1 MTAPIYLN
9 PPKGGWPAGEGPPA
23 LDSLPAAS
31 IQRPAASNQKRAAAA
46 QGGHRFAGL
55 SKGRIA
61 ERGKMNQTEKAY
73 AGLLAQRV
81 LDGEVAKWWFE
92 PFSLRLSRP
101 ATGQPARLTID
112 FMILMPDGVTYLDDA
127 KGTGV
132 DNDAQ
137 RVAMKCAAE
146 QYPLWIFRI
155 VKRQT
160 KAQGGGW
167 KVTQL

>member
-1 MTAPIYLN
+1 MSEPNYLN
-9 PPKGGWPAGEGPPA
+9 PPRGGWPQGEGPPI
-23 LDSLPAAS
+23 DV
-31 IQRPAASNQKRAAAA
+31 KKVAAALRKGA
-46 QGGHRFAGL
+46 KRSAKGGHRYAGL

-73 AGLLAQRV
+73 AAVLAQRV
-81 LDGEVAKWWFE
+81 LAGEIVKWWFE

-101 ATGQPARLTID
+101 ATGQPARITVD
-112 FMILMPDGVTYLDDA
+112 FMILMPDGTTYMDDT

-155 VKRQT
+155 VKRQEN
-160 KAQGGGW
+160 GGW
-167 KVTQL
+167 KVTEL

>member
-1 MTAPIYLN
+1 MSNEPNYLN
-9 PPKGGWPAGEGPPA
+9 PPRGGWKPGEGPAIDVKKVAAA
-23 LDSLPAAS
+23 LGK
-31 IQRPAASNQKRAAAA
+31 QKRKGK
-46 QGGHRFAGL
+46 GGHRFQSL

-61 ERGKMNQTEKAY
+61 ERGVMNDTEKLY
-73 AGLLAQRV
+73 AAQLAQRV
-81 LDGEVAKWWFE
+81 LAGEIAKWWFE

-101 ATGQPARLTID
+101 EKGQPARVTID
-112 FMILMPDGVTYLDDA
+112 FMILMPDGTTYMDDT

-155 VKRQT
+155 VKKQT

-167 KVTQL
+167 KIEEL

>member
-1 MTAPIYLN
+1 MGDANEPRYIN
-9 PPKGGWPAGEGPPA
+9 PPRGGWQKGEGPAIDARQVAAA
-23 LDSLPAAS
+23 L
-31 IQRPAASNQKRAAAA
+31 RKQKRRV
-46 QGGHRFAGL
+46 GHRFQAL
-55 SKGRIA
+55 SRGRIA
-61 ERGKMNQTEKAY
+61 ERGVMNQTEKLY
-73 AGLLAQRV
+73 AAELAQQVRA
-81 LDGEVAKWWFE
+81 GQVARWWFE

-101 ATGQPARLTID
+101 AAGQPARLTID
-112 FMILMPDGVTYLDDA
+112 FMVLLPDGTTYLDDT

-167 KVTQL
+167 KVTEL